1 MHDLDKAIRAAMMT
15 AHRYGN
21 GGKAVSKALD
31 FLKTHPELKPYKG
44 GSFSLERQGVYN
56 PKYFDLKKD
65 DLVDEA
71 GNIIASKHVTVPRE
85 GFSYELPAQADPNK
99 IFRGMSAEE
108 FANFQKN
115 KYIQSLGTHNI
126 GEGQKGLTYFSINPD
141 EARSYAHSFAPSE
154 FKPDPSRPAY
164 VVATKRPPDENI
176 TRVPGTGES
185 EIGVIGQIPREDVTN
200 VYQGNV
206 VDYIEGIHEP
216 SARVSPSSS
225 VHWEEISDY
234 ARGGAIE
241 RAIHLA
247 RGGYAGG
254 GGAESVLMQ
263 EMPTYDPMGNV
274 SVPAFGPAPEQKPI
288 AMENPERVRAAEDA
302 ARLAK
307 EIQAFEAS
315 KAQIQTQPEWAR
327 MMTHAPQEPRAPV
340 QIEGGFIG
348 NRQLGTAPY
357 PVANALSGMAQGAYD
372 FKTAPLY
379 GLGAVFPPAAALG
392 TALDTAEGVA
402 AGSPTQ
408 VAMGAFGTPM
418 KAVRN
423 VIAPLTVASGLTAP
437 DEAEAARAPR
447 LGGLSAA
454 LSKTAPKAGEMSLE
468 QAMNIAKSI
477 PARELSP
484 LGFYSHGA
492 ETAAGFQQAKGTPEQ
507 YAAMLQKAGVKPAEL
522 EGFGEAFASR
532 PSVTR
537 EEIAAH
543 FKERMPQIEE
553 TVLGTPKFKDV
564 NEMQTAHDAALERGD
579 TAAANRITQDWEAQ
593 FQGNTKFSQY
603 TLPGGENYR
612 EVLLK
617 YGETPEAKME
627 RAKSYVRPDIWERM
641 TDEQRQQYLS
651 APDKGLFKSQ
661 HWDDPNVLAHLRMA
675 DRTGP
680 NGEKILH
687 VEEIQSDWGQKGKKE
702 GFQGK
707 PPSEKDIEAK
717 FVPPNVPEGHDP
729 TNYPGYWESYDRRTG
744 SFISRHRGG
753 MNEQDVL
760 SEAAKTAD
768 LGNRGLIPTAPYVT
782 NTQAWTD
789 LALKRALREAAEGGY
804 DKLVWTPGAEQAKRY
819 DLSKQ
824 VRKISYDKNT
834 NSLMAWGHDQ
844 SDKVSPAIS
853 NFIPE
858 KEIPNYVGKE
868 AAEKLLK
875 SEPISGVHTL
885 AGDDLS
891 IGGEGMKGYY
901 DKIVPNQLS
910 KLVKKL
916 DPEAKIDTHN
926 LVTKRGEKLADEAAL
941 NENNQLIEREHFWD
955 EDQGH
960 YVYGY
965 RVTTPEGQELG
976 FFEDLPD
983 AHNALAQALGS
994 AKGPDTILKVPS
1006 LTITPKMREAI
1017 MKGQTAYARGGTIPF
1032 GPEAAQRAVQI
1043 AKQQAG
1049 RR

>member
-15 AHRYGN
+15 AHRY
-21 GGKAVSKALD
+21 
-31 FLKTHPELKPYKG
+31 
-44 GSFSLERQGVYN
+44 
-56 PKYFDLKKD
+56 
-65 DLVDEA
+65 
-71 GNIIASKHVTVPRE
+71 
-85 GFSYELPAQADPNK
+85 
-99 IFRGMSAEE
+99 
-108 FANFQKN
+108 
-115 KYIQSLGTHNI
+115 
-126 GEGQKGLTYFSINPD
+126 
-141 EARSYAHSFAPSE
+141 
-154 FKPDPSRPAY
+154 
-164 VVATKRPPDENI
+164 
-176 TRVPGTGES
+176 
-185 EIGVIGQIPREDVTN
+185 
-200 VYQGNV
+200 
-206 VDYIEGIHEP
+206 
-216 SARVSPSSS
+216 
-225 VHWEEISDY
+225 
-234 ARGGAIE
+234 
-241 RAIHLA
+241 A

-492 ETAAGFQQAKGTPEQ
+492 ETAAGLQQAKGTPEQ

-522 EGFGEAFASR
+522 EGFGEAFAGR

-553 TVLGTPKFKDV
+553 TVLGVNAARKSKLDAINNELGSLADSEIAAGRVPAENPRFKELEKQYYEIADNSLAETP
-564 NEMQTAHDAALERGD
+564 
-579 TAAANRITQDWEAQ
+579 
-593 FQGNTKFSQY
+593 TKFGQY

-612 EVLLK
+612 EVRLTLPEG
-617 YGETPEAKME
+617 YGAPQKALDDLAAAKERASAASKAYTDALMAELDGTSKLSPEAFAALEKE
-627 RAKSYVRPDIWERM
+627 NSIASSRVKNFEKLAKQPAFQSSHWPD
-641 TDEQRQQYLS
+641 
-651 APDKGLFKSQ
+651 AP
-661 HWDDPNVLAHLRMA
+661 NTVAHLRMA

-702 GFQGK
+702 GFVTK
-707 PPSEKDIEAK
+707 YNPEDIKEMDPANITSERRRNEFWNFETPTGAIDVPRNNRWPTIEAARQHILD
-717 FVPPNVPEGHDP
+717 NVKP
-729 TNYPGYWESYDRRTG
+729 TG
-744 SFISRHRGG
+744 
-753 MNEQDVL
+753 V
-760 SEAAKTAD
+760 
-768 LGNRGLIPTAPYVT
+768 PTAPYVT

-819 DLSKQ
+819 KLTNHINSIDYMREGEDAYRLGITNKRGEGIDLPK
-824 VRKISYDKNT
+824 DT
-834 NSLMAWGHDQ
+834 FTA
-844 SDKVSPAIS
+844 
-853 NFIPE
+853 
-858 KEIPNYVGKE
+858 KELEDYLGKE
-868 AAEKLLK
+868 VAQKIVEDEGKAYRGRNHK
-875 SEPISGVHTL
+875 TL
-885 AGDDLS
+885 EGLDLEV
-891 IGGEGMKGYY
+891 GGSGMKGYY

-916 DPEAKIDTHN
+916 DPEAKVGVHDLI
-926 LVTKRGEKLADEAAL
+926 TKKGGKVADEAAL
-941 NENNQLIEREHFWD
+941 NENSQLIEQGRFWD
-955 EDQGH
+955 DARAEN
-960 YVYGY
+960 VNGY
-965 RVTTPEGQELG
+965 RVTLPGGQELG
-976 FFEDLPD
+976 VFEDLPD
-983 AHNALAQALGS
+983 AHDALLQALGS
-994 AKGPDTILKVPS
+994 AKEPDTILKVPS

-1017 MKGQTAYARGGTIPF
+1017 MKGQTAFKRGGSIPF